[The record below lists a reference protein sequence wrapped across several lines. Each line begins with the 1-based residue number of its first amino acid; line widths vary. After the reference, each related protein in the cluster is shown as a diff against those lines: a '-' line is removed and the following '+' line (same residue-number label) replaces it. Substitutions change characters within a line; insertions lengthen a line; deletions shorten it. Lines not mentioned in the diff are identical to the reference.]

1 MATKLLLRQL
11 QKIQSFNVIG
21 QTAKFNSAVVLI
33 NPKLHLPPKPS
44 KSGRNINFIHYYSTT
59 VLNNIPIVS
68 YEEVKKLTKQSPQF
82 LIDVRDPEELQEC
95 GKIDASIN
103 IPLGQVERELGSAV
117 NNCTF
122 KAKYGRDKPDKDSE
136 IIFHCRSGKRSQKAA
151 ELART
156 LGYKNTKN
164 YLGSYTEWA
173 EKECLR
179 K

>member
-11 QKIQSFNVIG
+11 QKIQSFNAIG
-21 QTAKFNSAVVLI
+21 QTAMFNTAIVLI
-33 NPKLHLPPKPS
+33 NPKLHLPA
-44 KSGRNINFIHYYSTT
+44 KSFKSSRNINFTHYYSTT
-59 VLNNIPIVS
+59 VLNNIPIVT

-82 LIDVRDPEELQEC
+82 LIDVREPEELQEC
-95 GKIDASIN
+95 GKIDVSIN
-103 IPLGQVERELGSAV
+103 IPLGQVEHELGSAV

-122 KAKYGRDKPDKDSE
+122 KAKYGRDKPDMDNE

-164 YLGSYTEWA
+164 YLGSFIEWA
-173 EKECLR
+173 EKECFR